1 MSAAAAS
8 WGMRGATLLELL
20 TVLVIVA
27 IMTAIAVPPVSRA
40 LDQAA
45 ASAAADRYAALFEA
59 SRDLAI
65 AHARFTRLELDSI
78 RGQVTLEERGA
89 SATWDTVRIWSLG
102 GGMRVA
108 GTTPSV
114 VFSPVG
120 VGWGF
125 SNGRVVLA
133 RGAAAET
140 LTVSRTG
147 RLKRW

>member
-1 MSAAAAS
+1 
-8 WGMRGATLLELL
+8 MRGATLLEML
-20 TVLVIVA
+20 TVLAIIA

-59 SRDLAI
+59 SRDLAV
-65 AHARFTRLELDSI
+65 AHARFTRLELDSA
-78 RGQVTLEERGA
+78 RGELSIAERGA
-89 SATWDTVRIWSLG
+89 SGSWDPFRTWSLG
-102 GGMRVA
+102 GGVRIA

-125 SNGRVVLA
+125 SNGRVVLE

-140 LTVSRTG
+140 LTISRTG

>member
-1 MSAAAAS
+1 MAAS

-27 IMTAIAVPPVSRA
+27 IMTTIAVPPVSRA

-45 ASAAADRYAALFEA
+45 ASTAADRYAALFEA
-59 SRDLAI
+59 SRDLAV
-65 AHARFTRLELDSI
+65 AHARFTRLALDSI
-78 RGQVTLEERGA
+78 RGEATIEERGA
-89 SATWDTVRIWSLG
+89 SGTWDPVRSWELG
-102 GGMRVA
+102 GSVRVA
-108 GTTPSV
+108 GTMPAV

-125 SNGRVVLA
+125 SNGRVILA